1 MRCIA
6 RFLASCLLIMA
17 GCAAEAKD
25 YPFTLA
31 PLKTKSGYQLIAH
44 NKGLAPVSAVIS
56 IDESTNLGSE
66 QQWPVMRVI
75 PPDSDLL
82 IGEVYPRDPTA
93 GFSFRTSVV
102 HMIGMLGARHD
113 PAAVYRLPYSDGR
126 AFTISQAAGSSTT
139 THNTPESKFAVD
151 FTMPEGTP
159 VLAARDGVVIDVE
172 DGYTEGNKTA
182 RMLTQANDVRILHV
196 DGTIASY
203 AHLKANGVAVK
214 IGQNVKA
221 GKRIGYAGST
231 GYSSGPHL
239 HFVVTTLV
247 ESNGELSAVSVP
259 IIFYAE
265 NPNVAFEPRAGMRV
279 TANYGA
285 TVEPATRS
293 RQPEKNTGR

>member
-1 MRCIA
+1 M
-6 RFLASCLLIMA
+6 ASCVA
-17 GCAAEAKD
+17 VAKD
-25 YPFTLA
+25 YPFSLE
-31 PLKTKSGYQLIAH
+31 PLKTKNGYQLIAH

-56 IDESTNLGSE
+56 IDESTNLGSDE
-66 QQWPVMRVI
+66 QWPVMRVV

-82 IGEVYPRDPTA
+82 IGVVYPRDPTA

-126 AFTISQAAGSSTT
+126 AFTIRQAAGGTAT
-139 THNTPESKFAVD
+139 THNTSESKFAVD

-172 DGYTEGNKTA
+172 DGYSEGNKTT
-182 RMLTQANDVRILHV
+182 RMLTRANDVRLLHS

-214 IGQNVKA
+214 VGQNVKA
-221 GKRIGYAGST
+221 GKLIGYAGST

-247 ESNGELSAVSVP
+247 VSNGELSAVSVP
-259 IIFYAE
+259 LTFYAG
-265 NPNVAFEPRAGMRV
+265 NPNVTFEPRTGMRV

-285 TVEPATRS
+285 AVEPATRS
-293 RQPEKNTGR
+293 RQHEKNTGR